1 MEISCWAGSVN
12 DISIGYRGILLEE
25 DHRGEE
31 RDIIEHCGELLW
43 AESNCASVRAVL
55 WAEGTVIP
63 L

>member
-1 MEISCWAGSVN
+1 MN